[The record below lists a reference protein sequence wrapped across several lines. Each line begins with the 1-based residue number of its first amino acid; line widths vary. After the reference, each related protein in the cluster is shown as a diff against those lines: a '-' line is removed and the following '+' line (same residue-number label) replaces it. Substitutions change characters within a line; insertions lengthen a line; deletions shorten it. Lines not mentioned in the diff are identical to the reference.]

1 MVQQT
6 VVFTPPTDMTTDE
19 ALMHISGY
27 LPDNILT
34 FLSEQNSNGG
44 RTTTSS
50 VDSGTHT
57 VVTQWSEEAASQ
69 YTTLMADVSASAK
82 ASLISDGWTISFTP
96 ETADL

>member
-6 VVFTPPTDMTTDE
+6 VTFTPPTDITTEE

-27 LPDNILT
+27 LPDNVLA
-34 FLSEQNSNGG
+34 FLNEQTTNGG
-44 RTTTSS
+44 RTTSAS

-57 VVTQWSEEAASQ
+57 IVTQWSDEAASQ
-69 YTTLMADVSASAK
+69 YTTLMASV
-82 ASLISDGWTISFTP
+82 SDGVKFQLVADGWDISFSP